1 MIFFLYGKDDYRRQ
15 SRRRELISELRKK
28 YPKLVLGKFDLASE
42 EEALNFEE
50 FAKGQSL
57 FSEKKLAITENAF
70 ELNDKKAAE
79 LFKELS
85 ARKDLAVIISEKDKP
100 GKALD
105 FLAKLPTAEKF
116 DNLEGAEWAAYA
128 RKLAKE
134 EGAEMSPG
142 AARLLFGLYLGNSWG
157 LVTELKKLSGLGKKT
172 IEEKDV
178 EGLGLERAL
187 EYWPLLNSLKS
198 PNLEA
203 RLWALKKLSDQNEQ
217 AAKTFNIWA
226 ASAKNKAE
234 SFAAYDVL
242 IKSGKLEYEEALL
255 GLAIG

>member
-15 SRRRELISELRKK
+15 GRRRELISELRKK

-42 EEALNFEE
+42 EETLSFEE

-70 ELNDKKAAE
+70 ELEDKKATL

-85 ARKDLAVIISEKDKP
+85 ERKDLAVIISEKDKP
-100 GKALD
+100 VKTLD
-105 FLAKLPTAEKF
+105 FLAKLATSEKF
-116 DNLEGAEWAAYA
+116 ENLEGREWAAYA
-128 RKLAKE
+128 KKLAKE
-134 EGAEMSPG
+134 EDAVLSPG
-142 AARLLFGLYLGNSWG
+142 AAKLLFGLYQGNSWG
-157 LVTELKKLSGLGKKT
+157 LATELEKLSALDKKI

-178 EGLGLERAL
+178 EGLGLERAV

-234 SFAAYDVL
+234 RFATYDVL

-255 GLAIG
+255 GLVIG